1 MNASV
6 TSKEAIMQVCRRM
19 AAEKGLSA
27 LNMRAVAKE
36 CHIALGTLY
45 NYYSDKGE
53 LLIETVE
60 SIWQDIFHGNQK
72 WEPDSSFPDYVNE
85 IFECIQKGA
94 EAYPNFFIEH
104 SIRVARS
111 RKGEAVSTMERYF
124 AHMKQ
129 GMLEVLEKDKAVD
142 KEAFSQ
148 GFTRQDLIDL
158 VLAQMLLLLVQGKT
172 SCSALVAMICRVLY
186 R

>member
-36 CHIALGTLY
+36 CYIALGTLY
-45 NYYSDKGE
+45 NYYPDKGE
-53 LLIETVE
+53 LLIATVE
-60 SIWQDIFHGNQK
+60 SIWKDIFHGNQK
-72 WEPDSSFPDYVNE
+72 LEQDTSFPYYVNE
-85 IFECIQKGA
+85 IFECIQNGA
-94 EAYPNFFIEH
+94 EAYPNFFTEH
-104 SIRVARS
+104 SIYIARS

-124 AHMKQ
+124 TYMKQ
-129 GMLEVLEKDKAVD
+129 GMLAVLEEDKAVD

-148 GFTRQDLIDL
+148 GFTRQDFIDL
-158 VLAQMLLLLVQGKT
+158 VLDQMLLLLVQGKT
-172 SCSALVAMICRVLY
+172 SCSALTAIIRRVLY